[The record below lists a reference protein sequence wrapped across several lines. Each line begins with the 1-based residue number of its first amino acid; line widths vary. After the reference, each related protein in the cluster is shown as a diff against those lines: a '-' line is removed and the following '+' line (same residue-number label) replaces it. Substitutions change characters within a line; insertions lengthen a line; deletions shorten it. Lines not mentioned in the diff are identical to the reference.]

1 MPNYIITCTGTKIE
15 WYEESNVQMK
25 QFASMK
31 PNDQRAIDFIADRI
45 ISQAFEKEK
54 LFMVN
59 KLEINSEK
67 LILEQ

>member
-1 MPNYIITCTGTKIE
+1 
-15 WYEESNVQMK
+15 MK

-31 PNDQRAIDFIADRI
+31 PNDQRAIDFIAEGL
-45 ISQAFEKEK
+45 SLQAFEKEK